1 MLAPRSVGRP
11 GPRIAVLVVV
21 ERLKVTREADASVL
35 TAQDGA
41 RVADVCTVDN
51 RAPTLAFE
59 VEEDG
64 DGNGATATR
73 FDFIRSLIAR
83 YARDIAVVTS
93 DGGSARTRLHEMS
106 TTARSRQPAS
116 SAAAPSSA
124 SPASKFAP
132 RSKWRSFRSAAK
144 APGSIVVIWLLM
156 SSSTS
161 SDGGNTPACI
171 TLSELPAMFSF
182 SR

>member
-51 RAPTLAFE
+51 RAP
-59 VEEDG
+59 
-64 DGNGATATR
+64 
-73 FDFIRSLIAR
+73 
-83 YARDIAVVTS
+83 
-93 DGGSARTRLHEMS
+93 
-106 TTARSRQPAS
+106 
-116 SAAAPSSA
+116 
-124 SPASKFAP
+124 
-132 RSKWRSFRSAAK
+132 
-144 APGSIVVIWLLM
+144 GSIVVIWLLM

>member
-1 MLAPRSVGRP
+1 MGRP

-41 RVADVCTVDN
+41 RVADVCT
-51 RAPTLAFE
+51 
-59 VEEDG
+59 G
-64 DGNGATATR
+64 
-73 FDFIRSLIAR
+73 
-83 YARDIAVVTS
+83 
-93 DGGSARTRLHEMS
+93 
-106 TTARSRQPAS
+106 
-116 SAAAPSSA
+116 
-124 SPASKFAP
+124 
-132 RSKWRSFRSAAK
+132 SFRSAAK